1 MEQNIREYREKHP
14 RCKYCKYE
22 RLVMGITSY
31 SYYRCELKDKYIG
44 SLKSDWKGI
53 FCKWFKPKE

>member
-1 MEQNIREYREKHP
+1 MEQNIKEYREKHP

-22 RLVMGITSY
+22 RLVMGISPY
-31 SYYRCELKDKYIG
+31 SYYRCELKDKYIS